1 MPMALAAKIL
11 ILSHLLNE
19 AQDMGSM
26 AVFFT
31 VMLNHT
37 NSSHCEIVCVL
48 SMETPQMLGI
58 WEVAWY
64 WEGAL
69 SGGRLRQNAG
79 EGSK

>member
-1 MPMALAAKIL
+1 MPMTLAAKTL

-26 AVFFT
+26 AVFT
-31 VMLNHT
+31 VMLKHT

-48 SMETPQMLGI
+48 SMKTPQMLGI

-64 WEGAL
+64 WEGDL
-69 SGGRLRQNAG
+69 SGGRLRQNSG